1 MDFFFNE
8 FFKALIPIG
17 ICVVLPVWIVTIIFK
32 NAKNKDD
39 KKAEIILKA
48 IESNPN
54 INAND
59 FVGILGKQQKPQPLL
74 QSRLLRG
81 CIFAFLGIA
90 AAVVAVVLR
99 FSSIAQTMDPD
110 DVAGLFITLLIF
122 GCGFLAIGLAYL
134 VVYYVCRKSANDND

>member
-1 MDFFFNE
+1 MDIFFDQ

-17 ICVVLPVWIVTIIFK
+17 ICVVLPVWVITIIFR
-32 NAKNKDD
+32 NQKNKDN

-48 IESNPN
+48 IESNTN
-54 INAND
+54 INASD

-81 CIFAFLGIA
+81 CIFTFLGIA

-99 FSSIAQTMDPD
+99 FSSVAQTMDPD
-110 DVAGLFITLLIF
+110 DLAGLFITLLIF

-134 VVYYVCRKSANDND
+134 VVYYIYRKSANDND